1 MTHPNPADPSPQGR
15 LDFPDFAK
23 GFAILGIVLFHYLR
37 GYFAGWADHA
47 VTAGGA
53 GVHLFLMLSGF
64 GLTLSGNPPVNPLS
78 FYKRRALKVLV
89 PYFIAITLIF
99 IVNQLMPL
107 YPNRGWYAWLGHL
120 LLFKMF
126 DERIVN
132 SFGGHFWFLS
142 TLVQLYLAYPFLAAM
157 QKRLQPALFLLTAL
171 AISLIYGGLLAVT
184 GKADLKVYNSF
195 FLQYLWEFCT
205 GMLLARRFADKDY
218 AFWRQ
223 PIAILAA
230 GAIVGMLL
238 TAVLALRGGPVGK
251 MFNDIPS
258 AMGITC
264 LAALTFALLNR
275 FARPVKRAV
284 QFIGGIS
291 YELYLTHMLVWGAIL
306 AGWAAYGAG
315 PVVLPMRL
323 LALGAACAVAY
334 GYRSL
339 LAPVCVL

>member
-1 MTHPNPADPSPQGR
+1 MNHPSQAYPLRQGR

-23 GFAILGIVLFHYLR
+23 GFAILGIVMFHYLR
-37 GYFAGWADHA
+37 GNFAGWADHA

-64 GLTLSGNPPVNPLS
+64 GLALSGKQPESPLS
-78 FYKRRALKVLV
+78 FYKRRVFKVLV
-89 PYFIAITLIF
+89 PYFIVITFIF
-99 IVNQLMPL
+99 IVNLLMPL
-107 YPNRGWYAWLGHL
+107 YPDRGWYAWLGHL

-126 DERIVN
+126 DERIIN
-132 SFGGHFWFLS
+132 SFGGHFWFMS
-142 TLVQLYLAYPFLAAM
+142 TLIQFYLAYPLLAVI
-157 QKRLQPALFLLTAL
+157 QKRLQPACFFLAAL
-171 AISLIYGGLLAVT
+171 AISLGYGGLLAVT
-184 GKADLKVYNSF
+184 GKADIRMYNAF
-195 FLQYLWEFCT
+195 FLQYLWEFCI
-205 GMLLARRFADKDY
+205 GMLLARHLADNGY

-223 PIAILAA
+223 PPAIQAA

-275 FARPVKRAV
+275 FARPVKRSV
-284 QFIGGIS
+284 QFIGGTS

-306 AGWAAYGAG
+306 AGWVAYGAG
-315 PVVLPMRL
+315 PVALPMRL

-339 LAPVCVL
+339 LAPVRVL